1 MDFSV
6 LTPDFR
12 LQLQQQ
18 YDRLSSERDAIIQAA
33 VEQATA
39 TIDAN
44 LAHINALLGNAPQA
58 STPDVTTSTKGKQKK
73 TIEEEPEVAA
83 IALPI
88 DRPEKVGKKI
98 KAPKTT
104 DTKAP
109 KTPKQPKIKLAPVN
123 APPLKSE
130 FKDMD
135 LPEAIPKVFKKD
147 SGRIFTIDNVIHEL
161 YGPIDPS
168 IQAKTRQR
176 IGVSLGHCAIRKV
189 IVRVQTTPSM
199 YQLNA

>member
-1 MDFSV
+1 MEFSV

-12 LQLQQQ
+12 LQLEQQC
-18 YDRLSSERDAIIQAA
+18 DRLSSERDAIVQAA
-33 VEQATA
+33 IEQATA
-39 TIDAN
+39 TIDAS
-44 LAHINALLGNAPQA
+44 LAHINALLGNAPQ
-58 STPDVTTSTKGKQKK
+58 SPDVNPSAKGKQKK

-88 DRPEKVGKKI
+88 GRPEKVGKKT
-98 KAPKTT
+98 KATKTT

-109 KTPKQPKIKLAPVN
+109 KTPKQPKIKSVPVN
-123 APPLKSE
+123 APPLNSE
-130 FKDMD
+130 FEDMD

-189 IVRVQTTPSM
+189 IVRVQSSPSM

>member
-1 MDFSV
+1 MEFSV

-12 LQLQQQ
+12 LQLEQQC
-18 YDRLSSERDAIIQAA
+18 DRLASERDAIVQAA

-39 TIDAN
+39 TIDAS

-58 STPDVTTSTKGKQKK
+58 PDADVKPSTKGKQKK

-83 IALPI
+83 I
-88 DRPEKVGKKI
+88 DRPEKVGKKT
-98 KAPKTT
+98 KASKTAN
-104 DTKAP
+104 TKAP
-109 KTPKQPKIKLAPVN
+109 KAPKQPKVKSAPVET
-123 APPLKSE
+123 PPLKSE

-147 SGRIFTIDNVIHEL
+147 SGRIFSIDNVIHEL

-189 IVRVQTTPSM
+189 IVRVQSTPSM

>member
-1 MDFSV
+1 MEFSV

-12 LQLQQQ
+12 LQLEQQC
-18 YDRLSSERDAIIQAA
+18 DRLSSERDAIVQTA
-33 VEQATA
+33 VEHATA
-39 TIDAN
+39 TIDAS

-58 STPDVTTSTKGKQKK
+58 PDVKPSTKGKQKK
-73 TIEEEPEVAA
+73 TIGEEPEVAA
-83 IALPI
+83 I
-88 DRPEKVGKKI
+88 DRPEKVGKKT
-98 KAPKTT
+98 KDSKTA
-104 DTKAP
+104 DTKAH
-109 KTPKQPKIKLAPVN
+109 KTPKQPKVKFTPVET
-123 APPLKSE
+123 PPLKPE

-147 SGRIFTIDNVIHEL
+147 SGRIFSIDNVINEL

-189 IVRVQTTPSM
+189 IVRVQSSPSL

>member
-12 LQLQQQ
+12 LQLEQQC
-18 YDRLSSERDAIIQAA
+18 DRLSSERDAIVQAA

-39 TIDAN
+39 AIDAS

-58 STPDVTTSTKGKQKK
+58 TPDVKPSAKGKQKK
-73 TIEEEPEVAA
+73 TIEEEPEAAA
-83 IALPI
+83 IALTI
-88 DRPEKVGKKI
+88 DRPEKVGKKT

-109 KTPKQPKIKLAPVN
+109 KTPKQPKINSAPVN
-123 APPLKSE
+123 APPLNSE

-147 SGRIFTIDNVIHEL
+147 SGRIFSIDNVIHEL

-189 IVRVQTTPSM
+189 IVRVQSTPSM

>member
-12 LQLQQQ
+12 LQLQLQC
-18 YDRLSSERDAIIQAA
+18 DRLSSERDAIVQAA

-44 LAHINALLGNAPQA
+44 LAHINALLGNTHQA
-58 STPDVTTSTKGKQKK
+58 TPDVKPSIKSKQKK
-73 TIEEEPEVAA
+73 TVEEELEVDLIVPAS
-83 IALPI
+83 
-88 DRPEKVGKKI
+88 DRPEKVGKKT
-98 KAPKTT
+98 KAS
-104 DTKAP
+104 KAP
-109 KTPKQPKIKLAPVN
+109 KTPKQPKVKSAPVET
-123 APPLKSE
+123 PPLKSE

-147 SGRIFTIDNVIHEL
+147 SGRIFSIDNVINEL

-189 IVRVQTTPSM
+189 IVRVQDSPSL

>member
-6 LTPDFR
+6 LSSDFR
-12 LQLQQQ
+12 LQLEQQC
-18 YDRLSSERDAIIQAA
+18 DRLSSERDAIVQAA
-33 VEQATA
+33 INHATG
-39 TIDAN
+39 TIDTS
-44 LAHINALLGNAPQA
+44 LAHINALLGNAPQDA
-58 STPDVTTSTKGKQKK
+58 LDVRPPTKGKQKK
-73 TIEEEPEVAA
+73 IKEEPEVAA
-83 IALPI
+83 IALSI
-88 DRPEKVGKKI
+88 DRSEKVGKKT

-109 KTPKQPKIKLAPVN
+109 KTSKQPKVKSAPVN

-147 SGRIFTIDNVIHEL
+147 SGRILSVDNVINEL

-189 IVRVQTTPSM
+189 IVRVQDSPSM

>member
-1 MDFSV
+1 MEFSV

-12 LQLQQQ
+12 LQLEQQC
-18 YDRLSSERDAIIQAA
+18 DRLASERDAIVHAA
-33 VEQATA
+33 VEHATA
-39 TIDAN
+39 TIDAS
-44 LAHINALLGNAPQA
+44 LAHIKALLGNTSQA
-58 STPDVTTSTKGKQKK
+58 TPDVKTLTKGKQKK
-73 TIEEEPEVAA
+73 AIEEEPEVAA

-88 DRPEKVGKKI
+88 DRPEKVGKKTKAS
-98 KAPKTT
+98 KAPKTH
-104 DTKAP
+104 
-109 KTPKQPKIKLAPVN
+109 KQPKVKSSPVET
-123 APPLKSE
+123 PPLKSE

-147 SGRIFTIDNVIHEL
+147 SGRIFSIDNVINEL
-161 YGPIDPS
+161 YGPIDSS

-189 IVRVQTTPSM
+189 IVRVQSSPSL

>member
-1 MDFSV
+1 MEFSV

-12 LQLQQQ
+12 LQLEQQC
-18 YDRLSSERDAIIQAA
+18 DRLSSERDAIVQAA
-33 VEQATA
+33 VEHATA

-44 LAHINALLGNAPQA
+44 LAHINALLGNTPQA
-58 STPDVTTSTKGKQKK
+58 PDVKPSAKGKQKK
-73 TIEEEPEVAA
+73 TTEEESEVAA
-83 IALPI
+83 IISPI
-88 DRPEKVGKKI
+88 DRPEKVGKKT

-109 KTPKQPKIKLAPVN
+109 KTPKQPKIKSSPVN
-123 APPLKSE
+123 APPLNSE

-147 SGRIFTIDNVIHEL
+147 SGRIFSIDNVIHEL

-189 IVRVQTTPSM
+189 IVRVQSSPSM

>member
-1 MDFSV
+1 MEFSV

-12 LQLQQQ
+12 LQLEQQC
-18 YDRLSSERDAIIQAA
+18 DRLSSERDAIVQAA
-33 VEQATA
+33 IEHATA
-39 TIDAN
+39 TIDTN
-44 LAHINALLGNAPQA
+44 LAHINALLGNTPQ
-58 STPDVTTSTKGKQKK
+58 SPDVKPSTKGKQKK
-73 TIEEEPEVAA
+73 TIEEESEVAA

-88 DRPEKVGKKI
+88 DRPEKVGKKT
-98 KAPKTT
+98 KAS
-104 DTKAP
+104 KAP
-109 KTPKQPKIKLAPVN
+109 KTPKQPKVKSAPVN

-147 SGRIFTIDNVIHEL
+147 SGRIFSIDNVINEL

-189 IVRVQTTPSM
+189 IIRVQSSPSM

>member
-6 LTPDFR
+6 LTLDFR

-18 YDRLSSERDAIIQAA
+18 CDRLSSERDAIVQAA

-39 TIDAN
+39 TIDAS
-44 LAHINALLGNAPQA
+44 LAHINALLRNAPQ
-58 STPDVTTSTKGKQKK
+58 SPDVKPSIKSKQNK
-73 TIEEEPEVAA
+73 TIEEKSEVAA
-83 IALPI
+83 I
-88 DRPEKVGKKI
+88 DRPEKVGKKV
-98 KAPKTT
+98 KVPKVT

-109 KTPKQPKIKLAPVN
+109 KTPKQPKVKSASIDT
-123 APPLKSE
+123 PPLKSE
-130 FKDMD
+130 FKNMD
-135 LPEAIPKVFKKD
+135 LPEAIPNVFKKD
-147 SGRIFTIDNVIHEL
+147 SGRIFSIDNVIHEL

-189 IVRVQTTPSM
+189 IVRVQSSPSM

>member
-12 LQLQQQ
+12 LQLEQQC
-18 YDRLSSERDAIIQAA
+18 DRLSSERDAIVQAA

-44 LAHINALLGNAPQA
+44 LAHINALLGNTPQA
-58 STPDVTTSTKGKQKK
+58 TPDVKPSIKSKQNK
-73 TIEEEPEVAA
+73 TIEEKSEVAA
-83 IALPI
+83 I
-88 DRPEKVGKKI
+88 DRPEKVGKKV
-98 KAPKTT
+98 KVPKVT

-109 KTPKQPKIKLAPVN
+109 KTPKQPKVKSASIDT
-123 APPLKSE
+123 PPLKSE
-130 FKDMD
+130 FKNMD
-135 LPEAIPKVFKKD
+135 LPEAIPNVFKKD
-147 SGRIFTIDNVIHEL
+147 SGRIFSIDNVIHEL

-189 IVRVQTTPSM
+189 IVRVQSSPSM

>member
-6 LTPDFR
+6 LSSDFR
-12 LQLQQQ
+12 LQLEQQC
-18 YDRLSSERDAIIQAA
+18 DRLSSERDAIVQAA
-33 VEQATA
+33 INHATG
-39 TIDAN
+39 TIDTS
-44 LAHINALLGNAPQA
+44 LAHINALLGNAPQDA
-58 STPDVTTSTKGKQKK
+58 PDVRPLTKGKQKK
-73 TIEEEPEVAA
+73 IKEEAEVAA
-83 IALPI
+83 IALSI
-88 DRPEKVGKKI
+88 DRPEKVGKKT

-109 KTPKQPKIKLAPVN
+109 KTSKQPKITSAPVN
-123 APPLKSE
+123 APPLNSE

-147 SGRIFTIDNVIHEL
+147 SGRIFSIDNVIHEL

-189 IVRVQTTPSM
+189 IVRVQSTPSM

>member
-1 MDFSV
+1 MEFSV
-6 LTPDFR
+6 LTLDFR
-12 LQLQQQ
+12 LQLEQQC
-18 YDRLSSERDAIIQAA
+18 DRLSSERDAIVQAA
-33 VEQATA
+33 VEQATT
-39 TIDAN
+39 TIDAS
-44 LAHINALLGNAPQA
+44 LTHINALLGNAPQ
-58 STPDVTTSTKGKQKK
+58 SPDVALDQKGKQKK

-83 IALPI
+83 I
-88 DRPEKVGKKI
+88 DRPEKVGKKT
-98 KAPKTT
+98 KASKTT
-104 DTKAP
+104 NAKAP
-109 KTPKQPKIKLAPVN
+109 KTPKQPKVKSAPVET
-123 APPLKSE
+123 PPLKSE

-147 SGRIFTIDNVIHEL
+147 SGRIFSIDNVINEL

-189 IVRVQTTPSM
+189 IVRVQSSPSL

>member
-1 MDFSV
+1 MEFSV

-12 LQLQQQ
+12 LQLEQQC
-18 YDRLSSERDAIIQAA
+18 DRLSSERDAIVQAA

-44 LAHINALLGNAPQA
+44 LAHINALLGNAPQ
-58 STPDVTTSTKGKQKK
+58 SPDVKSSTQGKQKK
-73 TIEEEPEVAA
+73 MIEEEPEVAA
-83 IALPI
+83 IDLSI
-88 DRPEKVGKKI
+88 DRPEKVGKKT

-109 KTPKQPKIKLAPVN
+109 KTSKQPKVKSAPVN

-147 SGRIFTIDNVIHEL
+147 SGRILSVDNVINEL

-189 IVRVQTTPSM
+189 IVRVQDSPSM

>member
-1 MDFSV
+1 MG
-6 LTPDFR
+6 L
-12 LQLQQQ
+12 
-18 YDRLSSERDAIIQAA
+18 
-33 VEQATA
+33 
-39 TIDAN
+39 N
-44 LAHINALLGNAPQA
+44 LADIHARFNAGISTVAIDSPTGAEMSVVNHI
-58 STPDVTTSTKGKQKK
+58 
-73 TIEEEPEVAA
+73 A

-88 DRPEKVGKKI
+88 DRPEKVGKKT
-98 KAPKTT
+98 KATKTT

-109 KTPKQPKIKLAPVN
+109 KTPKQPKIKSAPVN
-123 APPLKSE
+123 APPLNSE

-147 SGRIFTIDNVIHEL
+147 SGRIFSIDNVIHEL

-189 IVRVQTTPSM
+189 IVRVQSTPSM

>member
-1 MDFSV
+1 MEFSV

-12 LQLQQQ
+12 LQLEQQC
-18 YDRLSSERDAIIQAA
+18 DRLSSERDAIVQAA

-44 LAHINALLGNAPQA
+44 LAHINALLGNTPQ
-58 STPDVTTSTKGKQKK
+58 SPDVKTSTKGKQKK

-83 IALPI
+83 IALPT
-88 DRPEKVGKKI
+88 DRPEKVGKKT
-98 KAPKTT
+98 KASKTVN
-104 DTKAP
+104 TKAP
-109 KTPKQPKIKLAPVN
+109 KTPKQPKVKSAPVDT
-123 APPLKSE
+123 PPLKSE

-147 SGRIFTIDNVIHEL
+147 SGRIFSIDNVINEL
-161 YGPIDPS
+161 YGPIAPS

-189 IVRVQTTPSM
+189 IVRVQSSPSL

>member
-1 MDFSV
+1 MEFSV

-12 LQLQQQ
+12 LQLEQQC
-18 YDRLSSERDAIIQAA
+18 DRLSSERNAIVQAA

-44 LAHINALLGNAPQA
+44 LAHINALLGNVPH
-58 STPDVTTSTKGKQKK
+58 SPDVKPSAKGKQKK

-83 IALPI
+83 IAPLI
-88 DRPEKVGKKI
+88 DRPEKIGKK
-98 KAPKTT
+98 
-104 DTKAP
+104 TKAS
-109 KTPKQPKIKLAPVN
+109 KTADTQASNTPKQTKVKSAPVETP
-123 APPLKSE
+123 ALKSE

-135 LPEAIPKVFKKD
+135 LPESIPKVFKKD
-147 SGRIFTIDNVIHEL
+147 SGRIFSIDNVINEL

-189 IVRVQTTPSM
+189 IVRVQSSPSL

>member
-1 MDFSV
+1 MEFNV

-12 LQLQQQ
+12 LQLEQQC
-18 YDRLSSERDAIIQAA
+18 DRLSSERDAIVQAA

-39 TIDAN
+39 TIDAS
-44 LAHINALLGNAPQA
+44 LAHINALLGNTTQ
-58 STPDVTTSTKGKQKK
+58 SPDVTPLAKSKQKK

-83 IALPI
+83 IAFPI
-88 DRPEKVGKKI
+88 DRPEKVGKKT

-109 KTPKQPKIKLAPVN
+109 KTPKQPKIKSAPVN

-147 SGRIFTIDNVIHEL
+147 SGRIFSIDNVIHEL

-189 IVRVQTTPSM
+189 IVRVQSTPSM

>member
-1 MDFSV
+1 MEFSV

-12 LQLQQQ
+12 LQLEQQC
-18 YDRLSSERDAIIQAA
+18 DRLSSERDAIVQAA

-39 TIDAN
+39 TIDTN
-44 LAHINALLGNAPQA
+44 LAYINALLGNTPQ
-58 STPDVTTSTKGKQKK
+58 SPDVKTSTNGKQKK

-83 IALPI
+83 IVPTI
-88 DRPEKVGKKI
+88 DRPEKVGKKT
-98 KAPKTT
+98 KASKTA
-104 DTKAP
+104 DIKAP
-109 KTPKQPKIKLAPVN
+109 KTPKQPKVKSAPVET
-123 APPLKSE
+123 PPLKSE

-147 SGRIFTIDNVIHEL
+147 SGRIFSIDNVINEL

-189 IVRVQTTPSM
+189 IVRVQSSPSL

>member
-1 MDFSV
+1 MKFSV

-12 LQLQQQ
+12 LQLEQQC
-18 YDRLSSERDAIIQAA
+18 DRLSSERDAIVQAA

-58 STPDVTTSTKGKQKK
+58 LDADVKPSTKGKQKK

-83 IALPI
+83 I
-88 DRPEKVGKKI
+88 DRPEKVGKKT
-98 KAPKTT
+98 KASKTAN
-104 DTKAP
+104 TKAP
-109 KTPKQPKIKLAPVN
+109 KTPKQPKVKSAPVET
-123 APPLKSE
+123 PPLKSE

-147 SGRIFTIDNVIHEL
+147 SGRIFSIDNVINEL

-189 IVRVQTTPSM
+189 IVRVQSSPSL

>member
-1 MDFSV
+1 MKPS
-6 LTPDFR
+6 
-12 LQLQQQ
+12 
-18 YDRLSSERDAIIQAA
+18 A
-33 VEQATA
+33 
-39 TIDAN
+39 
-44 LAHINALLGNAPQA
+44 
-58 STPDVTTSTKGKQKK
+58 KGKQKK

-83 IALPI
+83 IAPLI
-88 DRPEKVGKKI
+88 DRPEKIGKKT
-98 KAPKTT
+98 KASKTA
-104 DTKAP
+104 DTKASN
-109 KTPKQPKIKLAPVN
+109 TPKQTKVKSAPVEIP
-123 APPLKSE
+123 ALKSE

-147 SGRIFTIDNVIHEL
+147 SGHIFSIDNVINEF

-189 IVRVQTTPSM
+189 IVRVQSSPSL

>member
-1 MDFSV
+1 MEFSV

-12 LQLQQQ
+12 LQLEQQC
-18 YDRLSSERDAIIQAA
+18 DRLSSERDVIVQAA

-58 STPDVTTSTKGKQKK
+58 TPDVKLLTKGKQKK
-73 TIEEEPEVAA
+73 TIEEEPEVVA
-83 IALPI
+83 IALTI

-98 KAPKTT
+98 KASKTANI
-104 DTKAP
+104 KSP
-109 KTPKQPKIKLAPVN
+109 KTPKQPKVKSAPIDT
-123 APPLKSE
+123 PPLKSE

-147 SGRIFTIDNVIHEL
+147 SGRIFSIDNVIHEL

-168 IQAKTRQR
+168 VQAKTRQR

-189 IVRVQTTPSM
+189 IVRVQSTPSL

>member
-1 MDFSV
+1 MEFNV

-12 LQLQQQ
+12 LQLEQQC
-18 YDRLSSERDAIIQAA
+18 DRLSSERDAIVQAA

-44 LAHINALLGNAPQA
+44 LAHINALLGNATKA
-58 STPDVTTSTKGKQKK
+58 PDVTPSTKGKQKK
-73 TIEEEPEVAA
+73 TIEEEPEVTA
-83 IALPI
+83 I
-88 DRPEKVGKKI
+88 DRPEKVSKK
-98 KAPKTT
+98 
-104 DTKAP
+104 TKASKTAKTKTP
-109 KTPKQPKIKLAPVN
+109 KTPKQPKVKSAPVDT
-123 APPLKSE
+123 PPLKSE

-147 SGRIFTIDNVIHEL
+147 SGRIFSIDNVINEL
-161 YGPIDPS
+161 YGSIDPS

-189 IVRVQTTPSM
+189 IVRVQSSPSL

>member
-1 MDFSV
+1 MEFSV

-12 LQLQQQ
+12 LQLEQQC
-18 YDRLSSERDAIIQAA
+18 DRLSSERDAIVQAA

-44 LAHINALLGNAPQA
+44 LAHINALLGNTPQ
-58 STPDVTTSTKGKQKK
+58 SPDVKTSTKGKQKK

-83 IALPI
+83 IALPT
-88 DRPEKVGKKI
+88 DRPEKVGKKT
-98 KAPKTT
+98 KASKTVN
-104 DTKAP
+104 TKAP
-109 KTPKQPKIKLAPVN
+109 KTPKQPKVKSAPVDT
-123 APPLKSE
+123 PPLKSE

-147 SGRIFTIDNVIHEL
+147 SGRIFSIDNVINEL

-189 IVRVQTTPSM
+189 IVRVQSTPSL

>member
-12 LQLQQQ
+12 LQLEQQC
-18 YDRLSSERDAIIQAA
+18 DRLSSERDAIVQAA
-33 VEQATA
+33 IEQATA
-39 TIDAN
+39 TIDAS
-44 LAHINALLGNAPQA
+44 LAHINALLGNAPQSPKVKPSA
-58 STPDVTTSTKGKQKK
+58 KGKQKK
-73 TIEEEPEVAA
+73 TIEEEPEVTA
-83 IALPI
+83 IG
-88 DRPEKVGKKI
+88 RPEKVGKKA
-98 KAPKTT
+98 KASKAA

-109 KTPKQPKIKLAPVN
+109 KTPKQPKVKPSPVDAPL
-123 APPLKSE
+123 LKSE

-147 SGRIFTIDNVIHEL
+147 SGRIFSIDNVIHEL
-161 YGPIDPS
+161 YGPIDSS

-189 IVRVQTTPSM
+189 IVRVQSSPSM

>member
-18 YDRLSSERDAIIQAA
+18 CDRLSSERDAIVQAA

-39 TIDAN
+39 TIDAS
-44 LAHINALLGNAPQA
+44 LAHINALLGNTPQ
-58 STPDVTTSTKGKQKK
+58 SPDIKPSIKDKQKK
-73 TIEEEPEVAA
+73 TIEEEPEVTA
-83 IALPI
+83 I
-88 DRPEKVGKKI
+88 DRPEKVGKKT
-98 KAPKTT
+98 KAS
-104 DTKAP
+104 KAP
-109 KTPKQPKIKLAPVN
+109 KTPKQPKVKSAPVD
-123 APPLKSE
+123 APPFNSE

-135 LPEAIPKVFKKD
+135 LPEAIPNVFKKD
-147 SGRIFTIDNVIHEL
+147 SGRIFSIDNVIHEL

-189 IVRVQTTPSM
+189 IVRVQSTPSM

>member
-12 LQLQQQ
+12 LQLQLQC
-18 YDRLSSERDAIIQAA
+18 DRLSSERDAIVQAA

-44 LAHINALLGNAPQA
+44 LAHINALLGNTHQA
-58 STPDVTTSTKGKQKK
+58 TPDVKPSIKSKQKK
-73 TIEEEPEVAA
+73 TVEEELEVDLIVPAS
-83 IALPI
+83 
-88 DRPEKVGKKI
+88 DRPEKVGKKT
-98 KAPKTT
+98 KAS
-104 DTKAP
+104 KAP
-109 KTPKQPKIKLAPVN
+109 KTPKQPKVKSAPVET
-123 APPLKSE
+123 PPLKSE

-147 SGRIFTIDNVIHEL
+147 SGRIFSIDNVINEL

-189 IVRVQTTPSM
+189 IVRVQSSPSL

>member
-1 MDFSV
+1 MEFSV

-12 LQLQQQ
+12 LQLEQQC
-18 YDRLSSERDAIIQAA
+18 DRLSSERDAIVQAA

-39 TIDAN
+39 TIDAS
-44 LAHINALLGNAPQA
+44 LAHINALLGNTPQ
-58 STPDVTTSTKGKQKK
+58 SPDVKPSTKSKQKK
-73 TIEEEPEVAA
+73 TIEEEREVTT
-83 IALPI
+83 I
-88 DRPEKVGKKI
+88 DRPEKVSKKT
-98 KAPKTT
+98 KASKAT

-109 KTPKQPKIKLAPVN
+109 KTPKQPKVKSAPVN

-147 SGRIFTIDNVIHEL
+147 SGRIFSIDNVINEL

-189 IVRVQTTPSM
+189 IIRVQSSPSM

>member
-18 YDRLSSERDAIIQAA
+18 CDRLSSERDAIVQAA

-39 TIDAN
+39 TIDAS
-44 LAHINALLGNAPQA
+44 LAHINALLGNTTQ
-58 STPDVTTSTKGKQKK
+58 SPDVKPSTKSKQKK
-73 TIEEEPEVAA
+73 TIEEKSEVTA

-88 DRPEKVGKKI
+88 DRSEKVGKKT
-98 KAPKTT
+98 KAS
-104 DTKAP
+104 KAP
-109 KTPKQPKIKLAPVN
+109 KTPKQPKVKSSPVET
-123 APPLKSE
+123 PPWKSE

-147 SGRIFTIDNVIHEL
+147 SGRIFSIDNVINEL

-189 IVRVQTTPSM
+189 IVRVQSTPSM

>member
-1 MDFSV
+1 MEFSV

-18 YDRLSSERDAIIQAA
+18 CDRLSSERDAIVQAA
-33 VEQATA
+33 IAHATG
-39 TIDAN
+39 TIDAS
-44 LAHINALLGNAPQA
+44 LAHINALLENAPQ
-58 STPDVTTSTKGKQKK
+58 SPDVTTSTKSKQKRM
-73 TIEEEPEVAA
+73 IEEEPEVDA
-83 IALPI
+83 IALTI
-88 DRPEKVGKKI
+88 DRPEKVGKKT

-104 DTKAP
+104 DIKVP
-109 KTPKQPKIKLAPVN
+109 KTPKQPKIKSAPVN
-123 APPLKSE
+123 APPLNSE

-147 SGRIFTIDNVIHEL
+147 SGRIFSIDNVIHEL

-189 IVRVQTTPSM
+189 IVRVQNTPSM

>member
-6 LTPDFR
+6 LSSDFR
-12 LQLQQQ
+12 LQLEQQC
-18 YDRLSSERDAIIQAA
+18 DRLSSERDAIVQAA
-33 VEQATA
+33 IAHATG
-39 TIDAN
+39 TIDTS
-44 LAHINALLGNAPQA
+44 LAHINALLGNTPQA
-58 STPDVTTSTKGKQKK
+58 TPDVKPSIKGKQKK
-73 TIEEEPEVAA
+73 A
-83 IALPI
+83 IAEETEVDAIVPVI
-88 DRPEKVGKKI
+88 DRPEKVGKKP
-98 KAPKTT
+98 KASKTANIE
-104 DTKAP
+104 AP
-109 KTPKQPKIKLAPVN
+109 KTPKQPKVKSAPVET
-123 APPLKSE
+123 PPLKSE

-147 SGRIFTIDNVIHEL
+147 SGRIFSIDNVINEL

-189 IVRVQTTPSM
+189 IVRVQSSPSL